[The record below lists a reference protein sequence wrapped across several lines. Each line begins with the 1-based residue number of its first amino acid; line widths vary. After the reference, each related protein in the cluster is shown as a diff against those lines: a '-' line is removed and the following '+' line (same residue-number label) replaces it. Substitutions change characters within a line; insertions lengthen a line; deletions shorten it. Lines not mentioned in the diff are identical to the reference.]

1 MTVELH
7 HVVDGPAEA
16 PVLVLAGSL
25 GSTTQM
31 WRPQVPAL
39 AARFRVVRV
48 DLRGHGG
55 SPATEGS
62 YAMSELADDVLA
74 LLDRLELRAVRWCG
88 LSLGAMVGMY
98 LASEAPER
106 IDRLALCCTSA
117 HFPDPTAW
125 HDRIAAVAEQ
135 GTAGIASTVVA
146 RWFTP
151 GWAAQHPDAVAEA
164 EAMVAGTSDAGYSG
178 CCAAI
183 AAWDHHDRLP
193 AITAPTLVVAGEHD
207 QATPVEPH
215 ATTIASGIPGARLKV
230 VPGAHLANIESAEAV
245 TALLVA
251 HLEG

>member
-1 MTVELH
+1 MTVALH
-7 HVVDGPAEA
+7 HVVDGPPDA

-25 GSTTQM
+25 GSTVGM
-31 WRPQVPAL
+31 WHPQLPAL
-39 AARFRVVRV
+39 TERFRVVRV

-55 SPATEGS
+55 SPPADGP
-62 YAMSELADDVLA
+62 YRMDELAGDVLA
-74 LLDRLELRAVRWCG
+74 LLDRLELRRVHWCG

-106 IDRLALCCTSA
+106 IGRLALCCTSA
-117 HFPDPTAW
+117 HFPDPQVW

-135 GTAGIASTVVA
+135 GTAGIAPAVVG

-151 GWAAQHPDAVAEA
+151 GWAAAHPDVVADA
-164 EAMVAGTSDAGYSG
+164 EAMVAGISDAGYRG

-183 AAWDHHDRLP
+183 AAWDHRDRLP
-193 AITAPTLVVAGEHD
+193 AVTAPTLVVAGADD

-215 ATTIASGIPGARLKV
+215 AATIAAGVPGARLEV

-245 TALLVA
+245 NALLVG
-251 HLEG
+251 HLAG